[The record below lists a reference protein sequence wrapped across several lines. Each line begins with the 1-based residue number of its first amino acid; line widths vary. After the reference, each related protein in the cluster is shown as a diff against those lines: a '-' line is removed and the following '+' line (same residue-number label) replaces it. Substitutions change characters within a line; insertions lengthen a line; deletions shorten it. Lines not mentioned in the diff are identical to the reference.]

1 MPNSNM
7 AAMTAARMAKRAKG
21 KGRLGRNRIQ
31 RLERELR
38 KKQKEETAA
47 EAALAAAAA
56 EEAADAGP
64 AAGAAAPAAGAAAAA
79 TRATRAA
86 AAAETAV
93 AAAAVAAASAPSER
107 HVASCHLGNE
117 AQINGTVKRVKP
129 SRGDEAAHREA
140 KLVLTLE
147 QVALQEMREQ
157 GRGWVCALWVGERL
171 HVYLAGDLA
180 GENPV
185 IRKVVVGGGKEGA
198 QVRMDVDKDR
208 LESQPM
214 VVMEEQKFFY
224 VDTAGLGPFDGVGK
238 GRGEGDCGC
247 CTEKQQPDVRC
258 RRSTVVFLPFSV
270 GRDVVEC
277 KRLLKAGE
285 EGGVFL
291 EADVK
296 ADVEERLGDGDAPP
310 WLGEWGHSVAHC
322 RGDGACSCGKLVR
335 PVYVHEAALHK
346 FASEAFVNDKNGLEL
361 VALALRS
368 GADLMFRDLPKQHLA
383 FGAPAAAE

>member
-1 MPNSNM
+1 MSGKSTGKRGRP
-7 AAMTAARMAKRAKG
+7 AK
-21 KGRLGRNRIQ
+21 KGRLCLKWRQ
-31 RLERELR
+31 QLERELR
-38 KKQKEETAA
+38 KKQKEEAAA

-64 AAGAAAPAAGAAAAA
+64 AAAAA

-107 HVASCHLGNE
+107 HAASCRLGNE

-208 LESQPM
+208 LESQPSG
-214 VVMEEQKFFY
+214 
-224 VDTAGLGPFDGVGK
+224 GLPLNLIISL
-238 GRGEGDCGC
+238 R
-247 CTEKQQPDVRC
+247 T
-258 RRSTVVFLPFSV
+258 LI
-270 GRDVVEC
+270 
-277 KRLLKAGE
+277 
-285 EGGVFL
+285 
-291 EADVK
+291 
-296 ADVEERLGDGDAPP
+296 
-310 WLGEWGHSVAHC
+310 
-322 RGDGACSCGKLVR
+322 
-335 PVYVHEAALHK
+335 PVLH
-346 FASEAFVNDKNGLEL
+346 
-361 VALALRS
+361 
-368 GADLMFRDLPKQHLA
+368 
-383 FGAPAAAE
+383 

>member
-1 MPNSNM
+1 MPGADTS
-7 AAMTAARMAKRAKG
+7 AATAARAAKRAKG

-64 AAGAAAPAAGAAAAA
+64 AARATRAAAA
-79 TRATRAA
+79 RATRAA

-107 HVASCHLGNE
+107 HAASGHLGNE

-157 GRGWVCALWVGERL
+157 GRGWVCALCVGERL

-198 QVRMDVDKDR
+198 HVRMDVDKDR

-258 RRSTVVFLPFSV
+258 RRSSWVTPTL
-270 GRDVVEC
+270 
-277 KRLLKAGE
+277 
-285 EGGVFL
+285 
-291 EADVK
+291 
-296 ADVEERLGDGDAPP
+296 DGT
-310 WLGEWGHSVAHC
+310 
-322 RGDGACSCGKLVR
+322 
-335 PVYVHEAALHK
+335 
-346 FASEAFVNDKNGLEL
+346 GL
-361 VALALRS
+361 
-368 GADLMFRDLPKQHLA
+368 
-383 FGAPAAAE
+383 

>member
-1 MPNSNM
+1 MPREDSLV
-7 AAMTAARMAKRAKG
+7 A
-21 KGRLGRNRIQ
+21 GR
-31 RLERELR
+31 
-38 KKQKEETAA
+38 
-47 EAALAAAAA
+47 AAAAA
-56 EEAADAGP
+56 KFKTKKPSAKTLKVYE
-64 AAGAAAPAAGAAAAA
+64 
-79 TRATRAA
+79 RAA
-86 AAAETAV
+86 AAAEKKAV
-93 AAAAVAAASAPSER
+93 AAEAAAAEAKEGALGANAIEAAVAATACEARARATKARARLTAASAPSER
-107 HVASCHLGNE
+107 HAASGHLGNE

-157 GRGWVCALWVGERL
+157 GRGWVCALCVGERL

-214 VVMEEQKFFY
+214 VVMKEQKFFY

-270 GRDVVEC
+270 GRDAVEC
-277 KRLLKAGE
+277 KRLLEAGK

-296 ADVEERLGDGDAPP
+296 ADVEER
-310 WLGEWGHSVAHC
+310 C
-322 RGDGACSCGKLVR
+322 RGARGVRARGLDGWGC
-335 PVYVHEAALHK
+335 
-346 FASEAFVNDKNGLEL
+346 F
-361 VALALRS
+361 
-368 GADLMFRDLPKQHLA
+368 
-383 FGAPAAAE
+383 AAARPRGCVAQQEPAEEAECGEA

>member
-1 MPNSNM
+1 MSGKSTGKRGRP
-7 AAMTAARMAKRAKG
+7 AK
-21 KGRLGRNRIQ
+21 KGRLCLKWRQ
-31 RLERELR
+31 QLERELR
-38 KKQKEETAA
+38 KKQKEEAAA

-107 HVASCHLGNE
+107 HAASCRLGNE

-214 VVMEEQKFFY
+214 VVMEGQKFFY

-277 KRLLKAGE
+277 KRLLKAGK

-296 ADVEERLGDGDAPP
+296 ADVEERLGDDGDAPP

-346 FASEAFVNDKNGLEL
+346 FAAARPRGCVAQQEPAEEAECGE
-361 VALALRS
+361 A
-368 GADLMFRDLPKQHLA
+368 
-383 FGAPAAAE
+383 

>member
-1 MPNSNM
+1 MPREDNLVAGRAG
-7 AAMTAARMAKRAKG
+7 AANKNKNKKPSAKTLKAY
-21 KGRLGRNRIQ
+21 
-31 RLERELR
+31 EY
-38 KKQKEETAA
+38 
-47 EAALAAAAA
+47 AAAAA
-56 EEAADAGP
+56 EKKAVAAE
-64 AAGAAAPAAGAAAAA
+64 
-79 TRATRAA
+79 A
-86 AAAETAV
+86 AAAEAKEGALGANAIEAAV
-93 AAAAVAAASAPSER
+93 AAEAVAATACEARARATKARARLTAASAPS
-107 HVASCHLGNE
+107 VA
-117 AQINGTVKRVKP
+117 AA
-129 SRGDEAAHREA
+129 AAHGARRAIARRALDARIAGSVQHVDPSSADLEA
-140 KLVLTLE
+140 LAEAEAELTVE

-214 VVMEEQKFFY
+214 VVMEGQKFFY

-277 KRLLKAGE
+277 QRRQRRL
-285 EGGVFL
+285 
-291 EADVK
+291 
-296 ADVEERLGDGDAPP
+296 P
-310 WLGEWGHSVAHC
+310 WLPPPLLPDAT
-322 RGDGACSCGKLVR
+322 CGT
-335 PVYVHEAALHK
+335 
-346 FASEAFVNDKNGLEL
+346 
-361 VALALRS
+361 
-368 GADLMFRDLPKQHLA
+368 
-383 FGAPAAAE
+383 

>member
-1 MPNSNM
+1 MS
-7 AAMTAARMAKRAKG
+7 AAKRK
-21 KGRLGRNRIQ
+21 KGRGRKIG
-31 RLERELR
+31 
-38 KKQKEETAA
+38 KAQKAA
-47 EAALAAAAA
+47 EEAAAAA
-56 EEAADAGP
+56 EETAEEAK
-64 AAGAAAPAAGAAAAA
+64 
-79 TRATRAA
+79 
-86 AAAETAV
+86 AAEARR
-93 AAAAVAAASAPSER
+93 ASAR
-107 HVASCHLGNE
+107 HALDARIAGS
-117 AQINGTVKRVKP
+117 VKHVNP
-129 SRGDEAAHREA
+129 SRDDLAACTEA
-140 KLVLTLE
+140 KLMLTVE
-147 QVALQEMREQ
+147 EVALQEMREQ
-157 GRGWVCALWVGERL
+157 GRGWVCALCVGERL

-214 VVMEEQKFFY
+214 VVMEEQKFYY

-277 KRLLKAGE
+277 KRLLKAGK

-296 ADVEERLGDGDAPP
+296 ADVEERLRLGDGDAPP

-322 RGDGACSCGKLVR
+322 RGDGDGACSCGKLVR

-346 FASEAFVNDKNGLEL
+346 FASEAFVNG
-361 VALALRS
+361 VQQLR
-368 GADLMFRDLPKQHLA
+368 
-383 FGAPAAAE
+383 AAT

>member
-1 MPNSNM
+1 MPNNADL
-7 AAMTAARMAKRAKG
+7 AAARTAAANKNKNKKPSAKTLKAY
-21 KGRLGRNRIQ
+21 
-31 RLERELR
+31 EY
-38 KKQKEETAA
+38 
-47 EAALAAAAA
+47 AAAAA
-56 EEAADAGP
+56 EKKAVAAE
-64 AAGAAAPAAGAAAAA
+64 
-79 TRATRAA
+79 A
-86 AAAETAV
+86 AAAEAKEGALGANAIEAAV
-93 AAAAVAAASAPSER
+93 AAEAVAATACEARARATKARARLTAASAPSVAAAAADAR
-107 HVASCHLGNE
+107 RAIARRALDARIAGSVQHVDPSSADLE
-117 AQINGTVKRVKP
+117 ALAEAEAELTV
-129 SRGDEAAHREA
+129 
-140 KLVLTLE
+140 E

-285 EGGVFL
+285 ENFGL
-291 EADVK
+291 PLNLIIIIISLRTLIP
-296 ADVEERLGDGDAPP
+296 VE
-310 WLGEWGHSVAHC
+310 S
-322 RGDGACSCGKLVR
+322 
-335 PVYVHEAALHK
+335 
-346 FASEAFVNDKNGLEL
+346 
-361 VALALRS
+361 
-368 GADLMFRDLPKQHLA
+368 
-383 FGAPAAAE
+383 

>member
-1 MPNSNM
+1 MWRQGTAFRLIAPSPVLSLRRGQARGRLSSFAVDGRLAKQQARTPISMPNNADL
-7 AAMTAARMAKRAKG
+7 AAARVAAAEKFKTKKPSAKTLKVYERAATAA
-21 KGRLGRNRIQ
+21 
-31 RLERELR
+31 E
-38 KKQKEETAA
+38 KKAVAA
-47 EAALAAAAA
+47 EAAAA
-56 EEAADAGP
+56 EAKEGALGANAIEA
-64 AAGAAAPAAGAAAAA
+64 
-79 TRATRAA
+79 
-86 AAAETAV
+86 AV
-93 AAAAVAAASAPSER
+93 AAEAVAATACEARARATKARARLTAASAPSER
-107 HVASCHLGNE
+107 HAASGHLGNE

-214 VVMEEQKFFY
+214 VVMKEQKFFY

-277 KRLLKAGE
+277 KRLLKAGK

-296 ADVEERLGDGDAPP
+296 ADVEGRLGDDGDAPP

-322 RGDGACSCGKLVR
+322 RGDGACSCVSLTAPQLCPLIWVQCR
-335 PVYVHEAALHK
+335 A
-346 FASEAFVNDKNGLEL
+346 
-361 VALALRS
+361 
-368 GADLMFRDLPKQHLA
+368 HL
-383 FGAPAAAE
+383 